1 MTLLFQFNFQVRS
14 EKYRAAPGK
23 NSHLCI
29 RLFFILTTGLLEEPG
44 FQASKRSSV
53 EKYSDPGGQVFS

>member
-1 MTLLFQFNFQVRS
+1 MTLLFQVNLQVRS
-14 EKYRAAPGK
+14 ERYRAALGE
-23 NSHLCI
+23 SSYLCI
-29 RLFFILTTGLLEEPG
+29 WFFFRLTTGLLEEPD